1 MSRPL
6 NPCNCEQAKCYE
18 ALLREL
24 VERSLAY
31 CNPEESF
38 LAIASKAQKALDAYA
53 QATEEYEQEG

>member
-18 ALLREL
+18 ALLRLAVEALRYRNYNPAVL
-24 VERSLAY
+24 VTKFEDALTAY
-31 CNPEESF
+31 E
-38 LAIASKAQKALDAYA
+38 